1 MKITNAFDLAAPLEI
16 VWPILNDV
24 PRVARCIPHATVD
37 EIIDADRYRVTVPV
51 RIGFFTI
58 SYAATI
64 VVVKRD
70 DDTYTAELD
79 IEGNQL
85 VGGGKVRA
93 HVFIRADR
101 RANTTH
107 VDLHTDAELGGFI
120 ATVGRPIVDGV
131 ARRTVAEFAKKL
143 ETILP

>member
-1 MKITNAFDLAAPLEI
+1 MKITNAFDIAAPLET

-24 PRVARCIPHATVD
+24 PRVARCIPNAIVD
-37 EIIDADRYRVTVPV
+37 EIIDADRYCVTVPI

-79 IEGNQL
+79 IEGNQI

-93 HVFIRADR
+93 HVFVRAKR
-101 RANTTH
+101 RANVTH
-107 VDLHTDAELGGFI
+107 VDLETEAELGGFI

-131 ARRTVAEFAKKL
+131 ARRTVADFAKKL
-143 ETILP
+143 ETTLP